1 MQILPVGSFA
11 MAGDPE
17 HPAKAAG
24 SIREWFVDGIAWE
37 IQSALVAIPLLLVA
51 GIVALM
57 FDASITVVLVVMVGM
72 VLAVRLARAVRRWLG
87 SPDPARRRPPTEE
100 MQTPLPRVCR
110 CLDRAVVTVRSATC
124 GYRTCSR
131 RSSGTCT
138 ACPTQ

>member
-57 FDASITVVLVVMVGM
+57 FDASITVVLVVMVVMVVM

-100 MQTPLPRVCR
+100 M
-110 CLDRAVVTVRSATC
+110 
-124 GYRTCSR
+124 
-131 RSSGTCT
+131 
-138 ACPTQ
+138 